1 MWVWIGHA
9 AEVAGDREAYPSDL
23 TDAEWELIEPLLP
36 KQGRMGRPRQDLREV
51 LNGIFYVVDNGA
63 KWRAMPHDLPAWET
77 CYRWSRRLEED
88 GTWQKLVDEVR
99 VLDRLGKAGPSRR
112 RPSSSTPSP
121 SAAAKQATA
130 APTTRARRSTA
141 ASG

>member
-1 MWVWIGHA
+1 MVDD
-9 AEVAGDREAYPSDL
+9 ELVTTEREAYPSDL
-23 TDAEWELIEPLLP
+23 TDAEWELVEPLLP
-36 KQGRMGRPRQDLREV
+36 KQGRMGRPRQDLRAV
-51 LNGIFYVVDNGA
+51 LDGIFYVIDNGV
-63 KWRAMPHDLPAWET
+63 KWRAMPHDLPPWET
-77 CYRWSRRLEED
+77 CYRWMRRLEED

-112 RPSSSTPSP
+112 RPSSSTPRA
-121 SAAAKQATA
+121 SAAARQGTD

>member
-1 MWVWIGHA
+1 MWVHVGHA
-9 AEVAGDREAYPSDL
+9 GAVAGDRKTYPSDL
-23 TDAEWELIEPLLP
+23 TDAEWELIKPLLP
-36 KQGRMGRPRQDLREV
+36 QQGRMGRPRQDLREV
-51 LNGIFYVVDNGA
+51 LNGIFYIVDNGA

-99 VLDRLGKAGPSRR
+99 VLDRLGKGGPLRR
-112 RPSSSTPSP
+112 RPSSSTPRA

-130 APTTRARRSTA
+130 APTTPARKSTA